1 MDLRYI
7 SLCTPAPG
15 DGCDTHGPDCTAPG
29 KRPVSSDWTDG
40 GSTGRPTG
48 NAGIL
53 TGPATGLL
61 VIDVDTAEGAEAY
74 ASWGLP
80 ATYTVR
86 SGREEPAHHYYFHW
100 PAGLLRVPDRL
111 DGVEIKG
118 PGRQVVAA
126 WSQHKSGRLYAPI
139 NDVADMAQLPVA
151 FVERLRASAKQ
162 IERGAE
168 VVDAT
173 DGAVEALERILAELP
188 EATEL
193 GDGNVVTLCPAHPDH
208 DPSLVLTVSGDRV
221 LMVCRAGCTSGEVL
235 DALGMDGSALF
246 ARPELDVFDPYEE
259 LMWVRVVPS
268 PLGTQFKLTTL
279 LDAELP
285 EIRWA
290 VPGMVPE
297 GLTLLAG
304 PPKLGKSWFVLD
316 LAIRVAAGRDFLG
329 IDVAEGDVLYLAL
342 EDNARR
348 LKGRAQILL
357 AGEAA
362 PDRLELWTQAGK
374 LNSSLI
380 PQLADWLDRQED
392 PRLVVIDTLGRVQ
405 GHGELDAKDGGYADA
420 VEALVGLQDLAAAR
434 GVAVVVITHTKKG
447 GWSQGADPLEA
458 VLGSQGYA
466 GTADSIL
473 VLKRERG
480 EDLGELFITGREIED
495 QQVLKVRFDDAACR
509 WIRGGE
515 RSLEQEIVKVLN
527 EQPFKLTGTGVVNA
541 VGHRKADVLDK
552 LRQMEDDGK
561 VIRALPASGG
571 WHRWGPAG
579 SVISA

>member
-1 MDLRYI
+1 MELRYI
-7 SLCTPAPG
+7 SLCTPVPSG
-15 DGCDTHGPDCTAPG
+15 GCDVHRDCTAPG
-29 KRPVSSDWTDG
+29 KRPVSSDWTERA
-40 GSTGRPTG
+40 TARRPEG

-86 SGREEPAHHYYFHW
+86 SGREEPAHHYYFRW
-100 PAGLLRVPDRL
+100 PGGLLRVPDRL
-111 DGVEIKG
+111 DGVEVKG

-126 WSQHKSGRLYAPI
+126 GSLHKSGRQYEALITSEPAT
-139 NDVADMAQLPVA
+139 LPSA
-151 FVERLRASAKQ
+151 FVERLASSARQ
-162 IERGAE
+162 IERGTE
-168 VVDAT
+168 VLDAT
-173 DGAVEALERILAELP
+173 DGAERALDRILAELP
-188 EATEL
+188 EVNEL
-193 GDGNVVTLCPAHPDH
+193 GDGNVETLCPAHPDH

-221 LMVCRAGCTSGEVL
+221 LVVCRAGCTTTEIMA
-235 DALGMDGSALF
+235 ALGMTTADLF
-246 ARPELDVFDPYEE
+246 APPELGVFDPYEE
-259 LMWVRVVPS
+259 LLWIRVVPS

-279 LDAELP
+279 LDTELP

-316 LAIRVAAGRDFLG
+316 LAIRVAAGREFLG
-329 IDVAEGDVLYLAL
+329 TDVAEGDVLYLAL

-348 LKGRAQILL
+348 LKGRATLLL
-357 AGEAA
+357 AGEPA

-405 GHGELDAKDGGYADA
+405 GQTLESTDGGYADA
-420 VEALVGLQDLAAAR
+420 VEALTGLQDLAAAR

-473 VLKRERG
+473 VLKRDRG

-495 QQVLKVRFDDAACR
+495 QQVLKVLFDDVACR
-509 WIRGGE
+509 WVLGGE
-515 RSLEQEIVKVLN
+515 LTLEQEIIKALN
-527 EQPFKLTGTGVVNA
+527 EKPFKLTGTGVANA
-541 VGHRKADVLDK
+541 TGHRKAEVLVE
-552 LRQMEDDGK
+552 LNRLEDDGK
-561 VIRALPASGG
+561 VIRILPAGGG

-579 SVISA
+579 SVMVAS